1 MANAK
6 GMGMLMAGLGV
17 MGEAAKP
24 GATLGSALPGAAA
37 GVKTYME
44 SSKDI
49 RKTALER
56 EKMRRLANYQQQNL
70 ESKPYQA
77 MRANMIDA
85 YSRHPQ
91 LREQYGTIVAGKWQ
105 PNADFENL
113 VIQKART
120 SSSSDQ
126 LREELTYAKIRDFW
140 GKGSSSPGKK
150 WERARRKIL
159 EREGMEPDAIRAQI
173 AREREG
179 QFNKWLQGIRKQR
192 GIGVVPTAGGNPL
205 EQFVG

>member
-1 MANAK
+1 
-6 GMGMLMAGLGV
+6 
-17 MGEAAKP
+17 
-24 GATLGSALPGAAA
+24 
-37 GVKTYME
+37 
-44 SSKDI
+44 
-49 RKTALER
+49 
-56 EKMRRLANYQQQNL
+56 
-70 ESKPYQA
+70 
-77 MRANMIDA
+77 MIDA

-91 LREQYGTIVAGKWQ
+91 LSEQYGSIVAGKWQ

-120 SSSSDQ
+120 SSSADQ

-179 QFNKWLQGIRKQR
+179 EFNKWLQGIRKQR
-192 GIGVVPTAGGNPL
+192 GIGVVPTAGGNSL
-205 EQFVG
+205 EQFMNPPTAASS